1 MLKAIRNFLQM
12 ARNEAD
18 SAHAKSSAAES
29 AAGGGQAFSVFWT
42 AVALDGTLAEHDPAA
57 PPDAIGPPVPAM
69 LEHVQSLLAAGE
81 CVKIFTARAALPEQ
95 LPLIQQWLREN
106 GLPPLEIT
114 NKKDYGMVRLYDHR
128 SIPVEPNTGR
138 IISGDCKQ
146 GEDVF

>member
-1 MLKAIRNFLQM
+1 MKAIRNFLQM

-18 SAHAKSSAAES
+18 SAHAKSSA
-29 AAGGGQAFSVFWT
+29 GDPFSVYWT
-42 AVALDGTLAEHDPAA
+42 AVALDGTLAEHRPGAA
-57 PPDAIGPPVPAM
+57 SDAIGPPIPAM
-69 LEHVQSLLAAGE
+69 LERVQSLLAAGE
-81 CVKIFTARAALPEQ
+81 RVKIFTARAALPEQ

-128 SIPVEPNTGR
+128 SIPVEVNTGR

-146 GEDVF
+146 GEDFL